1 MARKAKMLEDGA
13 RRTGSIEHSLGSRKK
28 ATAYGSKIKHGH
40 HTAGPKGH
48 GFSKDAKK

>member
-1 MARKAKMLEDGA
+1 MARKAKMLEGEP
-13 RRTGSIEHSLGSRKK
+13 RHTGSIDHQMGTRKK
-28 ATAYGSKIKHGH
+28 ATAYGPKIKHGH

>member
-1 MARKAKMLEDGA
+1 MLEDGA

-28 ATAYGSKIKHGH
+28 ATAYGSKIKHG
-40 HTAGPKGH
+40 TNANKGGQS